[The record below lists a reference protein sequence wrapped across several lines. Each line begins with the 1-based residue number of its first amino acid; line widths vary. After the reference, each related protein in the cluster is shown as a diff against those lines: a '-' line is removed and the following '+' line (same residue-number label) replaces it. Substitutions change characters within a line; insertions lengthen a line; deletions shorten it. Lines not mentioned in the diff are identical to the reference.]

1 MEILSYFNL
10 SVSIDASDFLFNYFS
25 TAESIISLRFFKTN
39 ILSVFNSMKVLAN
52 HLVNMKNIQEL
63 VFDQSYLGQD
73 LCKILADSLMRMKN
87 LKIFVIRES
96 NPVGLGLSSIIY
108 NLAFSPNLLKLDI
121 SRCLILN
128 TNEVA

>member
-1 MEILSYFNL
+1 
-10 SVSIDASDFLFNYFS
+10 
-25 TAESIISLRFFKTN
+25 
-39 ILSVFNSMKVLAN
+39 MKVLAN